1 MRATERISALSGAV
15 LCLFLVLLAPA
26 VVQASSHGS
35 DLGLDREQA
44 LRTSQAAL
52 GRKIADHTLLDR
64 EGRPVRLSSYR
75 GKPLLVSFIYTG
87 CFQVCPTTTR

>member
-1 MRATERISALSGAV
+1 MRATVRFARMPGVV
-15 LCLFLVLLAPA
+15 LCLALGLLAPTF
-26 VVQASSHGS
+26 VQASSHGS

-52 GRKIADHTLLDR
+52 GREVGEHVLLNR

-87 CFQVCPTTTR
+87 HT